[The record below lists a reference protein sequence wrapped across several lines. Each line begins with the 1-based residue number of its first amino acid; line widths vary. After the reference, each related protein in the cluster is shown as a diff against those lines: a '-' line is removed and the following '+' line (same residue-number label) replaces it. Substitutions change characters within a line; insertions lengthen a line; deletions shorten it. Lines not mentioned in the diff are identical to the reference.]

1 MKYFLIFSLIIP
13 LFLIPSI
20 ILILTQLAFAFQI
33 VLPLKLMYL
42 IITKTTLLNI
52 SLSYLEIRFFY
63 NYHLQKKFKK

>member
-63 NYHLQKKFKK
+63 HHHLQKKFKK